1 MTPSGTRLPITL
13 FGTYRPRPGDRL
25 YQAAYDIGLG
35 LARAGF
41 DLING
46 GHDGVMAAS
55 AHGARDGGAHVTG
68 VTCSSVRKARQIDT
82 NPHLHEIID
91 ADSLLDRIDRMM
103 QPAAGF
109 VVLPG
114 GTGTLAELGVVW
126 EHVAK
131 GFLPARPIVLLTDF
145 WRPIVEAIAK
155 HYPAAAT
162 HIHFAETPEQVVAII
177 REKLAPQLE
186 RMPEPRP
193 SGRAVPHV
201 NQPPEQPR

>member
-1 MTPSGTRLPITL
+1 MTSTGTRPAITL
-13 FGTYRPRPGDRL
+13 FGSYRPRPGDGL
-25 YQAAYDIGLG
+25 YQAAYDVGLG

-55 AHGARDGGAHVTG
+55 AKGARDGGAKVTG
-68 VTCSSVRKARQIDT
+68 VTCTPVRKARQIDT
-82 NPHLHEIID
+82 NPYLHEIID

-131 GFLPARPIVLLTDF
+131 GFLHARPIVLLTDF
-145 WRPIVEAIAK
+145 WRPTVGAVTRD
-155 HYPAAAT
+155 YPAAAT
-162 HIHFAETPEQVVAII
+162 HIHFAETPEQVAAII

-186 RMPEPRP
+186 H
-193 SGRAVPHV
+193 SS
-201 NQPPEQPR
+201 

>member
-1 MTPSGTRLPITL
+1 MTPPGTRPVITL
-13 FGTYRPRPGDRL
+13 FGSYRPRPGEVL
-25 YQAAYDIGLG
+25 YQAAYDIGIG

-55 AHGARDGGAHVTG
+55 AKGARDGGAKVTG
-68 VTCSSVRKARQIDT
+68 VTCTSVRKARQIDT

-131 GFLPARPIVLLTDF
+131 GFLRARPIVLLTDY
-145 WRPIVEAIAK
+145 WRPTVDAVIRD
-155 HYPAAAT
+155 YPAAAT
-162 HIHFAETPEQVVAII
+162 HIHFVETPEQVVATIG
-177 REKLAPQLE
+177 ENLARHSE
-186 RMPEPRP
+186 HAHE
-193 SGRAVPHV
+193 
-201 NQPPEQPR
+201 